1 MPTVATADT
10 KCEMSEPG
18 PTFSACPSCGA
29 AVHRD
34 ESAGHVCDEA
44 RQLVLAE
51 LKAFDAELGEWLE
64 TPHGRFAAWLAERG
78 RAA

>member
-1 MPTVATADT
+1 
-10 KCEMSEPG
+10 MSELR

-34 ESAGHVCDEA
+34 EHAGHVCDEA
-44 RQLVLAE
+44 RQLVRAE
-51 LKAFDAELGEWLE
+51 LAGFDSELGYWLA
-64 TPHGRFAAWLAERG
+64 TPQGRFAAWLAARD